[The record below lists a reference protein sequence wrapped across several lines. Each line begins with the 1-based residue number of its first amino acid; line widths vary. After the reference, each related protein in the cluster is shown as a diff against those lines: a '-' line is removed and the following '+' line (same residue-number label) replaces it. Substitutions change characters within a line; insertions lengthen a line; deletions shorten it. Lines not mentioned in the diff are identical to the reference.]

1 VRPSIIIA
9 GITATMAAAKAVPVP
24 AAPDVAKAAL
34 DLAAKTMVA
43 VMTPVEVRTDLVA
56 RVVPVPAAPDV
67 AKAALDLAVKATA
80 AAMTP
85 AEVRTARAAR
95 VVPAPAVKAVPAA
108 RVRPIDIDSL
118 RAPWPH
124 FLAGHGAS
132 GGNP

>member
-1 VRPSIIIA
+1 
-9 GITATMAAAKAVPVP
+9 
-24 AAPDVAKAAL
+24 
-34 DLAAKTMVA
+34 
-43 VMTPVEVRTDLVA
+43 MTPVEVRMVPA
-56 RVVPVPAAPDV
+56 EKVVPVPAAPDV

-85 AEVRTARAAR
+85 VEVRTDLAAR
-95 VVPAPAVKAVPAA
+95 VVPDPVVKAAPVAKVMAAAMMPAEVMTDLVARVVPVPAAKAVPAA

>member
-1 VRPSIIIA
+1 
-9 GITATMAAAKAVPVP
+9 MAAA
-24 AAPDVAKAAL
+24 
-34 DLAAKTMVA
+34 
-43 VMTPVEVRTDLVA
+43 MTPVEVRMVPA
-56 RVVPVPAAPDV
+56 AKVVPVPAAPDV
-67 AKAALDLAVKATA
+67 AKAALDLAVKATD

-85 AEVRTARAAR
+85 AEVRTDPVAR
-95 VVPAPAVKAVPAA
+95 VVPVPAAKAVPAA

>member
-1 VRPSIIIA
+1 
-9 GITATMAAAKAVPVP
+9 
-24 AAPDVAKAAL
+24 
-34 DLAAKTMVA
+34 
-43 VMTPVEVRTDLVA
+43 
-56 RVVPVPAAPDV
+56 VVPVLAAPDV
-67 AKAALDLAVKATA
+67 AKAALDLAVKTTA

-85 AEVRTARAAR
+85 VEVRTDLAARVVPDPAARVVPAAKVMAAAMTPAGVRTVLAAR

>member
-1 VRPSIIIA
+1 
-9 GITATMAAAKAVPVP
+9 MAAAMMLVEVRMVP
-24 AAPDVAKAAL
+24 AAK
-34 DLAAKTMVA
+34 
-43 VMTPVEVRTDLVA
+43 
-56 RVVPVPAAPDV
+56 VVPVPAAPDV
-67 AKAALDLAVKATA
+67 AKAALDLAVKATVAAMTPAEVRTVLAAKADPVAKVMA

-85 AEVRTARAAR
+85 AEVRMDPVAR
-95 VVPAPAVKAVPAA
+95 VVPVPAAKAVPAA

>member
-1 VRPSIIIA
+1 
-9 GITATMAAAKAVPVP
+9 MDEAKVVLDL

-34 DLAAKTMVA
+34 GL
-43 VMTPVEVRTDLVA
+43 EA
-56 RVVPVPAAPDV
+56 RVMVV
-67 AKAALDLAVKATA
+67 
-80 AAMTP
+80 AMTP
-85 AEVRTARAAR
+85 AEVRVVPAAR
-95 VVPAPAVKAVPAA
+95 VMAAATTPAVAKAPLVPAA

>member
-1 VRPSIIIA
+1 
-9 GITATMAAAKAVPVP
+9 MAAA
-24 AAPDVAKAAL
+24 
-34 DLAAKTMVA
+34 
-43 VMTPVEVRTDLVA
+43 MTPVEVRMVPA
-56 RVVPVPAAPDV
+56 AKVVPVPAAPAV

-85 AEVRTARAAR
+85 VEVRTVLAAKADPDPLVKVMAAAMTPAEVRTDPVAR
-95 VVPAPAVKAVPAA
+95 VVPVPAAKAEPAA

>member
-1 VRPSIIIA
+1 V
-9 GITATMAAAKAVPVP
+9 MAAA
-24 AAPDVAKAAL
+24 
-34 DLAAKTMVA
+34 
-43 VMTPVEVRTDLVA
+43 MTPVEVRMVPA
-56 RVVPVPAAPDV
+56 AKVVPVPAAPDV

-80 AAMTP
+80 VAMTPVEVRTVLVARAAPVAKVMAAAMTQ
-85 AEVRTARAAR
+85 AGVTTTAG
-95 VVPAPAVKAVPAA
+95 A

>member
-1 VRPSIIIA
+1 
-9 GITATMAAAKAVPVP
+9 
-24 AAPDVAKAAL
+24 
-34 DLAAKTMVA
+34 MVA

-56 RVVPVPAAPDV
+56 RVVPVLAARVVPAAKV
-67 AKAALDLAVKATA
+67 MA

-85 AEVRTARAAR
+85 AEVRTDPVAR
-95 VVPAPAVKAVPAA
+95 VVPVPAAKAELAA
-108 RVRPIDIDSL
+108 RVRLIDIDSH